1 MPPKA
6 VPGATG
12 APQLSVET
20 ALQQPMDLAAAA
32 QEAPGRAE
40 TRGRCVEVGDGAQGA
55 RDVASA
61 AVTKESGGAAPRAPK
76 GDGEGGGRI
85 REGRGERRSKY
96 ANYSRIWRAELIRE
110 FRIPHVGLFLY
121 FAFFS
126 PALNLATAGSAKSLS
141 VYAASAAGIVTL
153 SAHVFSKARSWQPT
167 RKSAAVGVQEH

>member
-76 GDGEGGGRI
+76 GTGRAVDVFGKGGESAEVNTRI
-85 REGRGERRSKY
+85 
-96 ANYSRIWRAELIRE
+96 IR
-110 FRIPHVGLFLY
+110 VSG
-121 FAFFS
+121 
-126 PALNLATAGSAKSLS
+126 ALS
-141 VYAASAAGIVTL
+141 
-153 SAHVFSKARSWQPT
+153 
-167 RKSAAVGVQEH
+167 